1 MRHASPISVIIIGKL
16 IEVKRAQYDCLLV
29 AAATFA
35 DGAVLTD
42 TIDQLRIN
50 NSASLKQVGNVD
62 VIQVEN
68 TETGTIDEI
77 GICHIPTI
85 L

>member
-1 MRHASPISVIIIGKL
+1 MAIVSTSVVG
-16 IEVKRAQYDCLLV
+16 
-29 AAATFA
+29 
-35 DGAVLTD
+35 GAILTN

-50 NSASLKQVGNVD
+50 NSASIKQVGNVD

>member
-1 MRHASPISVIIIGKL
+1 MNIKL
-16 IEVKRAQYDCLLV
+16 SLRCLLV
-29 AAATFA
+29 AVVSTSVVG
-35 DGAVLTD
+35 GAILTD

-50 NSASLKQVGNVD
+50 NSASIKQVGNVD

>member
-1 MRHASPISVIIIGKL
+1 MNLKL
-16 IEVKRAQYDCLLV
+16 TLTLRCLLLAV
-29 AAATFA
+29 STSFVS
-35 DGAVLTD
+35 GAVLTN

-50 NSASLKQVGNVD
+50 NSASIKQVGNVD

-68 TETGTIDEI
+68 IDTGTIDEI

>member
-1 MRHASPISVIIIGKL
+1 MNLKQTLR
-16 IEVKRAQYDCLLV
+16 CLLV
-29 AAATFA
+29 AAVSTSVVG
-35 DGAVLTD
+35 GAILTD

-50 NSASLKQVGNVD
+50 NSASIKQVGNVD

-68 TETGTIDEI
+68 TDTGTIDEI

>member
-1 MRHASPISVIIIGKL
+1 MNLKL
-16 IEVKRAQYDCLLV
+16 TTRCLLV
-29 AAATFA
+29 AVVSTSIVS
-35 DGAVLTD
+35 GAILTD
-42 TIDQLRIN
+42 TIEQLRIN
-50 NSASLKQVGNVD
+50 NSASIKQAGNVD

>member
-1 MRHASPISVIIIGKL
+1 MNLKQTLR
-16 IEVKRAQYDCLLV
+16 CLLV
-29 AAATFA
+29 AAATSIA

-50 NSASLKQVGNVD
+50 NSASIKQVGNVD

-68 TETGTIDEI
+68 TDTGTIDEI

>member
-1 MRHASPISVIIIGKL
+1 MNLKL
-16 IEVKRAQYDCLLV
+16 TLRCLLV
-29 AAATFA
+29 AAATSIVG
-35 DGAVLTD
+35 GAVLTD
-42 TIDQLRIN
+42 TIDQLHIN

>member
-1 MRHASPISVIIIGKL
+1 MNLKQTPRF
-16 IEVKRAQYDCLLV
+16 LLV
-29 AAATFA
+29 AAATSFVG
-35 DGAVLTD
+35 GAVLTD

-50 NSASLKQVGNVD
+50 NSASIKQVGNVD

-68 TETGTIDEI
+68 TDTGTIDEI

>member
-1 MRHASPISVIIIGKL
+1 MNLKQTL
-16 IEVKRAQYDCLLV
+16 CCLLV
-29 AAATFA
+29 AATATSVVS
-35 DGAVLTD
+35 GAVLTD
-42 TIDQLRIN
+42 TIEQLRIN
-50 NSASLKQVGNVD
+50 NSASIKQVGNVD

-68 TETGTIDEI
+68 TDTGTIDEI

>member
-1 MRHASPISVIIIGKL
+1 MNLKQTL
-16 IEVKRAQYDCLLV
+16 CCLLV
-29 AAATFA
+29 AAAATSVVS
-35 DGAVLTD
+35 GAVLTD
-42 TIDQLRIN
+42 TIEQLRIN
-50 NSASLKQVGNVD
+50 NSASIKQVGNVD

-68 TETGTIDEI
+68 TDTGTIDEI

>member
-1 MRHASPISVIIIGKL
+1 MNIKL
-16 IEVKRAQYDCLLV
+16 TLRCLLV
-29 AAATFA
+29 AVSTSVVG
-35 DGAVLTD
+35 GAILTD